1 MKTSKAARDFL
12 RYVRKTCKDNGV
24 NVKIGRGR
32 LVKMEPFNFKVA
44 GYFDE
49 DARLLHCGVGLNES
63 EFLSTLVH
71 EFAHVLQWI
80 DGDSTYKNCD
90 HEKYGSVQNAV
101 CQWIKDEVSVKN
113 KHLILYTKKMIACE
127 LNAERRAVKLIKQF
141 DLPID
146 IKRYS
151 EHASATLYTYWMTL
165 KTKKWDF
172 KIGARQRAAS
182 GHSLR
187 RSFNS
192 LPKNVET
199 SFLEA

>member
-1 MKTSKAARDFL
+1 MKTSKAVKDFL
-12 RYVRKTCKDNGV
+12 KYVRKTCKENGV
-24 NVKIGRGR
+24 KVKIGRGR
-32 LVKMEPFNFKVA
+32 LVKMTPFNFKVA

-49 DARLLHCGVGLNES
+49 DEKLLHCGIGLNES
-63 EFLSTLVH
+63 DFLSTLVH

-80 DGDSTYKNCD
+80 DGDYAYKNCG
-90 HEKYGSVQNAV
+90 HEKYGSVQNVV
-101 CQWIKDEVSVKN
+101 CQWIKDEVDVKN
-113 KHLILYTKKMIACE
+113 KDLISYTKKMIACE
-127 LNAERRAVKLIKQF
+127 LNAERRAVKLIKEYG
-141 DLPID
+141 LPID

-172 KIGARQRAAS
+172 KIGAKQRAAS
-182 GHSLR
+182 GGSLR

-192 LPKNVET
+192 LPKKVET

>member
-1 MKTSKAARDFL
+1 MKTSKASKDFL
-12 RYVRKTCKDNGV
+12 KYVRKICKDNGV
-24 NVKIGRGR
+24 TLKFGKGR
-32 LVKMEPFNFKVA
+32 LVKMQPFNFKVA

-49 DARLLHCGVGLNES
+49 EEKLLHCGRGLNES
-63 EFLSTLVH
+63 DFLSTLVH

-80 DGDSTYKNCD
+80 DGDTTYKNCD
-90 HEKYGSVQNAV
+90 HEKYGSVQNLV
-101 CQWIKDEVSVKN
+101 CQWIKDEVSIRDRE
-113 KHLILYTKKMIACE
+113 LINYTKKMIACE
-127 LNAERRAVKLIKQF
+127 LNAERRAVKLIKKF

-172 KIGARQRAAS
+172 KIGAKQRAAS

-192 LPKNVET
+192 LPKKVET